1 MTPLGVGLYI
11 ASPSASRTVVM
22 ASSERA
28 ISDIV
33 SLSTSGRA
41 LEDSMSKALREN
53 IGSPVAGT
61 LYINCLELAKV
72 IDTVKQSAVSMLG
85 PSPELEQALD
95 SERIK
100 KLGVGINTLSFVN
113 GVFKFRSVFEH
124 PDTP

>member
-1 MTPLGVGLYI
+1 
-11 ASPSASRTVVM
+11 
-22 ASSERA
+22 
-28 ISDIV
+28 
-33 SLSTSGRA
+33 
-41 LEDSMSKALREN
+41 
-53 IGSPVAGT
+53 VAGT

-72 IDTVKQSAVSMLG
+72 IDTVKKSAVSMLG